1 MFCTCSANPSSS
13 CRDCITAAAQRNCA
27 SPFLHTE
34 IPYRT
39 AAGRSRAARQT
50 GDCHDCRDQT
60 VPHGSD
66 HHHLMQPSAPA
77 RHFDGIRCGP
87 REGSRS
93 LSRESAS
100 MVSAYAAGRSWLR
113 HRLHDETALIRQ
125 KGSCVAVVLP
135 ENAYLGTSGIDWE
148 CSRGFHSVGSRC
160 QLTAVPENA
169 YDCASQY
176 GRGWEC
182 TRGHRASAA
191 SCEIIKVPMR
201 INRAITP
208 ETPSNIRPET
218 RGDNWGYRSLRS
230 GASFY
235 ASSISTAG
243 SNPLL
248 GRLLVKGHFLGSLY
262 WY

>member
-1 MFCTCSANPSSS
+1 
-13 CRDCITAAAQRNCA
+13 
-27 SPFLHTE
+27 
-34 IPYRT
+34 
-39 AAGRSRAARQT
+39 
-50 GDCHDCRDQT
+50 
-60 VPHGSD
+60 
-66 HHHLMQPSAPA
+66 MQPSAPA

-208 ETPSNIRPET
+208 KHLATFVQRSVGTTGGIDPSEVALPFMHQVFRQPVRILSWADSLSRGIFWVLCIGIETPH
-218 RGDNWGYRSLRS
+218 LAVFF
-230 GASFY
+230 ASKC
-235 ASSISTAG
+235 
-243 SNPLL
+243 LL
-248 GRLLVKGHFLGSLY
+248 PPDGTGERAH
-262 WY
+262 